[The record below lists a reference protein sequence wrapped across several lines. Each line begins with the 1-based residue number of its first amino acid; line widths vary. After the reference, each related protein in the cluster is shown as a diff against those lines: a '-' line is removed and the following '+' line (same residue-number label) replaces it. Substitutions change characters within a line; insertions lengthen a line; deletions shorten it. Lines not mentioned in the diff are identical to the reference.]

1 MRIGTTL
8 RLAIAPT
15 IPHMCSTLF
24 LFFRPRPPGN
34 GRLLYPRE
42 RELSGRGILGERGS
56 GAERCALAHP
66 HRGDK
71 LGVRADGDV
80 VLDDR
85 AVLVRPVVVAGDRA
99 GADVDVFSDLA
110 VADIGKVIGFG
121 ALTDAARL
129 DFDEVAE
136 VHVGGE
142 ARARPDAGVGTDAA
156 VRADVGL
163 LDVAEWLDRRAG
175 RDFHAL
181 QNAVGPDGDAVTQ
194 PHLAFEHAIDIDGH
208 IAAAGKHAAN
218 VAARRVG
225 ERHPLLHERVHKV
238 ALVDA
243 LQFRELAA
251 AVHTERLP
259 RGVCPRRHHRH
270 ALPRCEHDD
279 IGEVI
284 FLLGIV
290 VFQFREPGFEL
301 PCRRDNDTGV
311 YLAERALPRRGVLF
325 LDNAHNPFA
334 VSYDAPIPCGVVRCR
349 GEQAQTFPRGFDQ
362 ALERPGPNQRDV
374 AVQHEGRPALVEMR
388 HGLHHR
394 VARAELRVLPD
405 PDRSVFSHGLAHGLA
420 AVAVDDADD
429 LRRQALRRVDDMR
442 DERPAGETMQHL
454 GRIRLH
460 ALAETGGEDDDI
472 HTERIQPDARLP
484 R

>member
-1 MRIGTTL
+1 MRMGTTL

-15 IPHMCSTLF
+15 MPHMNSTLL
-24 LFFRPRPPGN
+24 LFRGPRPPGN
-34 GRLLYPRE
+34 GRLLRPGE
-42 RELSGRGILGERGS
+42 GELSGRRVLGERGS
-56 GAERCALAHP
+56 GAERGALAHP
-66 HRGDK
+66 HGRDK
-71 LGVRADGDV
+71 LGVRADEDV

-85 AVLVRPVVVAGDRA
+85 AVLVCPVVVAGDRA
-99 GADVDVFSDLA
+99 GADIDVFSDLA
-110 VADIGKVIGFG
+110 VADVGKVIRLG

-129 DFDEVAE
+129 DLDEVAE
-136 VHVGGE
+136 VHVGRQ
-142 ARARPDAGVGTDAA
+142 ARARPDAGIGADAA
-156 VRADVGL
+156 VRADVGF
-163 LDVAEWLDRRAG
+163 LDVAERFDRCPG
-175 RDFHAL
+175 RDSHAL
-181 QNAVGPDGDAVTQ
+181 QDAVSADENAVTE

-208 IAAAGKHAAN
+208 IAAAGERSAD

-251 AVHTERLP
+251 AVYTERLP
-259 RGVCPRRHHRH
+259 RGVCPRRHYRH
-270 ALPRCEHDD
+270 ALPRCERDD

-301 PCRRDNDTGV
+301 PCRRDYDAGV
-311 YLAERALPRRGVLF
+311 DLAERALPRRGVLF

-334 VSYDAPIPCGVVRCR
+334 VSYDAPIACGVVQRR

-362 ALERPGPNQRDV
+362 ALERPGANQRNV

-388 HGLHHR
+388 HGLHDR

-405 PDRSVFSHGLAHGLA
+405 PDRSVFPHGLAHGLA
-420 AVAVDDADD
+420 AMAVDDADD
-429 LRRQALRRVDDMR
+429 LRR
-442 DERPAGETMQHL
+442 
-454 GRIRLH
+454 
-460 ALAETGGEDDDI
+460 
-472 HTERIQPDARLP
+472 
-484 R
+484 